1 MKKSIC
7 QSRNVISCY
16 ANEIEM
22 KGFNAKMKK
31 KKAKKGKAKQG
42 LIRDKDKTKFALVK

>member
-1 MKKSIC
+1 MKKNIC

-22 KGFNAKMKK
+22 KSFNAKKK
-31 KKAKKGKAKQG
+31 KKKPKRGRPNKTLYKMR
-42 LIRDKDKTKFALVK
+42 IRPNLV

>member
-22 KGFNAKMKK
+22 KGFNTKIKNESQKNGRPNKDLYNMK
-31 KKAKKGKAKQG
+31 
-42 LIRDKDKTKFALVK
+42 IRPNLV

>member
-22 KGFNAKMKK
+22 KGFNAKNEKK
-31 KKAKKGKAKQG
+31 KKKPKRGMPNKTLYKMR
-42 LIRDKDKTKFALVK
+42 IRPYLV

>member
-16 ANEIEM
+16 ANEIEQN
-22 KGFNAKMKK
+22 GFNAKMKK
-31 KKAKKGKAKQG
+31 KTKKGKAKQG
-42 LIRDKDKTKFALVK
+42 LIQDGNKTKFGLMK

>member
-16 ANEIEM
+16 VNEIEM

-31 KKAKKGKAKQG
+31 KKKRGRPNKALYKMR
-42 LIRDKDKTKFALVK
+42 ITPNLV

>member
-7 QSRNVISCY
+7 QSRKVINCY

-22 KGFNAKMKK
+22 KGFNAKKMKK
-31 KKAKKGKAKQG
+31 KNQKGEGQT
-42 LIRDKDKTKFALVK
+42 RPYTR